1 MYSCFVTCHFKAKK
15 IGKVSKVFYMKI
27 VIKKI
32 CYLCNLVKIVAGVNN
47 VINIDQTSICRM
59 VRMFQK

>member
-1 MYSCFVTCHFKAKK
+1 
-15 IGKVSKVFYMKI
+15 MKI